1 MEDNSSDHDG
11 DFVFNGDDLTWSQ
24 VSRAV
29 GAHDPSYLTR
39 SSKNL
44 SSTSKGK
51 GVATSSATF
60 APSSTHQV
68 SVYDDEI
75 EEDIGEDGDGFDGD
89 EYLMMM
95 LIWSNAD

>member
-1 MEDNSSDHDG
+1 MEDNSSDHDD
-11 DFVFNGDDLTWSQ
+11 DFVFDGYDLTWSQ
-24 VSRAV
+24 VTRAT

-60 APSSTHQV
+60 TPSSTLRV
-68 SVYDDEI
+68 PIYDDDEI
-75 EEDIGEDGDGFDGD
+75 EEDIGEDGDGLDEDEYFNDDGD
-89 EYLMMM
+89 LE
-95 LIWSNAD
+95 